1 MLLRSAVIERFSKIF
16 CQNALRKAE
25 TEIRANLDPAVE
37 PGKADAA
44 FAASNMRA
52 LSMKPRA
59 RPTLSS
65 RLFRRRWNR
74 RGAQAWI
81 EPSDGPFELVDLV
94 GLDTRVRARHPPAH
108 IFRRKKGSPLSAA
121 GAISESRTA
130 GALVGTGSV
139 RVSGIAKLDFFHSS
153 T

>member
-65 RLFRRRWNR
+65 RLFRRRWKEAHKLGLNHPM
-74 RGAQAWI
+74 A
-81 EPSDGPFELVDLV
+81 PFELVDLV
-94 GLDTRVRARHPPAH
+94 GLDTRLRARHPPAH
-108 IFRRKKGSPLSAA
+108 SRIPAQIFRRKKRFAP
-121 GAISESRTA
+121 
-130 GALVGTGSV
+130 V
-139 RVSGIAKLDFFHSS
+139 RCWRNM
-153 T
+153 